1 VADQQAP
8 EGAKEQ
14 LRIDYVGPNIGKIGQ
29 SAWAYNYAWLLLA
42 TGSCAGR
49 EALAPRPAFHLGPPV
64 RDMGLGPRPVGPKW
78 KWPRIGGAIKRGA
91 ALCQHLV
98 SCDHYG
104 GVKLLGE
111 IISAFSP
118 QNSSSTEK
126 GVWTR
131 RESNLRRLRG
141 VQAACRNPERSEGP
155 LHFDREPC
163 YRCTTGPERSL
174 RDDAEDS
181 KNLIS
186 NFIARVPNWDRP
198 RLRTFGN
205 PTRPLKLQP
214 QETSSLGSTS
224 GLVKMYS

>member
-1 VADQQAP
+1 VSPLLREMGFSAARDLGYPPPARRGIRP
-8 EGAKEQ
+8 ETCG
-14 LRIDYVGPNIGKIGQ
+14 
-29 SAWAYNYAWLLLA
+29 
-42 TGSCAGR
+42 T
-49 EALAPRPAFHLGPPV
+49 RPQ
-64 RDMGLGPRPVGPKW
+64 R

-91 ALCQHLV
+91 ALCQLLV
-98 SCDHYG
+98 SCDHSG

-163 YRCTTGPERSL
+163 YRCTTGPKRSL
-174 RDDAEDS
+174 CDGGADS
-181 KNLIS
+181 KRVIS
-186 NFIARVPNWDRP
+186 NFLARVPNWDES
-198 RLRTFGN
+198 LRWYRDFAGDTSCRQFRIPAMPPGG
-205 PTRPLKLQP
+205 TDMAQRAASDSRAARRRR
-214 QETSSLGSTS
+214 TSS
-224 GLVKMYS
+224 